1 MKIFSY
7 NIWIFYVLYAV
18 LLYFIVFILF
28 TLFWVFFILYY
39 LLLQYIS
46 QILFSMMFYLFNMPY
61 LNIFLNYSEPLPRS
75 FLKFISYF
83 ILSLLF
89 EIVYFCHLCG
99 SCCINKGWLMVYSFC
114 LPLTPRLFMSQLFLH
129 SSICTFCSLLTDA
142 QIAAPAAAAGC

>member
-28 TLFWVFFILYY
+28 TLFWVYFILYY

-46 QILFSMMFYLFNMPY
+46 QILFSMIYLFNMPY
-61 LNIFLNYSEPLPRS
+61 LNIFLNYTEPLLRS

-99 SCCINKGWLMVYSFC
+99 SCCINKGWLIVYSFC

>member
-18 LLYFIVFILF
+18 LLYFIVFIVF
-28 TLFWVFFILYY
+28 TLFWVYFILYY

-46 QILFSMMFYLFNMPY
+46 QILFSMIYLFNMPY
-61 LNIFLNYSEPLPRS
+61 LNIFLNYTEPLLRS

-99 SCCINKGWLMVYSFC
+99 SCCINKGWLIVYSFC

>member
-28 TLFWVFFILYY
+28 TLFWVYFILYY

-46 QILFSMMFYLFNMPY
+46 QILFSMMFYLNMPY
-61 LNIFLNYSEPLPRS
+61 LNIFLNYSEPLLRS